1 MAPRLDQTKRSLP
14 HSGPPEHKACVS
26 RAEALHAYPR
36 VSRLSLAFFRTHH
49 HPLRPPRG
57 ERTQPVRGKRPLE
70 TSWRAMCGSPTVQS
84 DSRRQAM
91 CGPSPLPCDTQPHTR
106 RRVSS

>member
-49 HPLRPPRG
+49 HPLRPPIARG
-57 ERTQPVRGKRPLE
+57 ENAACARQTFVGDIVASHVRLAD
-70 TSWRAMCGSPTVQS
+70 STV
-84 DSRRQAM
+84 
-91 CGPSPLPCDTQPHTR
+91 
-106 RRVSS
+106 